1 MEDIYSLPE
10 GTVVPASNPYQCGSC
25 KLHSLEEAKD
35 IAKEVLDKG
44 IVITLSE
51 DIALDPAKIKDLA

>member
-1 MEDIYSLPE
+1 MSN
-10 GTVVPASNPYQCGSC
+10 VVGAPFIRPAISESVY
-25 KLHSLEEAKD
+25 SLEEAKD
-35 IAKEVLDKG
+35 IAQEVLDKG